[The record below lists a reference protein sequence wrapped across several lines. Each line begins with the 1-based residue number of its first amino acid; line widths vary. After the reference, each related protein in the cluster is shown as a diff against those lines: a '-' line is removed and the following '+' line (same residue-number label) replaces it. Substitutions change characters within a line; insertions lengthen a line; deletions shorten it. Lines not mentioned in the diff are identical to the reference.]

1 MMISLIN
8 IQFEDMLMTSRLV
21 ECVPNFSEGRD
32 KTIIDRIIQPIL
44 DNEGV
49 TLLDI
54 DMGVDFNRT
63 VVTMVGD
70 PESVLDTVVQCTSIA
85 LELIDMTMHSGEH
98 ARMGAVDVVPFIPI
112 SNVSMDDCVD
122 LSHRYGKAI
131 STKHNLPIY
140 LYAESAKLTQRV
152 RLPDIRRGEYEG
164 FQDKLSQP
172 EWKPDYGPSQFT
184 PKMGVTATGG
194 RNLLIAYNVNLNT
207 DNKSQAN
214 QIAGKIRTSGHLIKD
229 EDGSTIQDANSKPL
243 RQPGIFSNLQA
254 AGWMYDD
261 KTAQVSMNLLDFNS
275 TGLHQVT
282 DAIRI
287 EASKLGLQAISSELV
302 GLVPLEAILA
312 AGQHYGNNPDASEQ
326 ELVDYAING
335 LMLNKL
341 EDFDPNSNIIEWAI
355 RGDHI
360 E

>member
-1 MMISLIN
+1 
-8 IQFEDMLMTSRLV
+8 MTSRLV

-54 DMGVDFNRT
+54 DMGADFNRT

-70 PESVLDTVVQCTSIA
+70 PESVLNTVIQCTSIA
-85 LELIDMTMHSGEH
+85 LELIDMSTHSGEH

-112 SNVSMDDCVD
+112 SNVTMADCVD
-122 LSHRYGKAI
+122 LSQRYGKTI
-131 STKHNLPIY
+131 SSKHNLPIY
-140 LYAESAKLTQRV
+140 LYAESAISPQRV
-152 RLPDIRRGEYEG
+152 RLPDIRKGEYEG
-164 FQDKLSQP
+164 FEEKLSQP
-172 EWKPDYGPSQFT
+172 EWKPDFGPSQFM

-214 QIAGKIRTSGHLIKD
+214 QIAGKIRTSGYVIKD
-229 EDGSTIQDANSKPL
+229 DEGNSIQDENGKPL
-243 RQPGIFSNLQA
+243 RQPGLFSNLQA
-254 AGWMYDD
+254 AGWMYDEN
-261 KTAQVSMNLLDFNS
+261 TAQVSMNLLDFTL

-282 DAIRI
+282 DAIKL
-287 EASKLGLQAISSELV
+287 EAKKLGLEAVSSELV
-302 GLVPLEAILA
+302 GLVPLDAILA
-312 AGQHYGNNPDASEQ
+312 AGQHYGNNPDASEK

-341 EDFDPNSNIIEWAI
+341 SDFDPNKNIIEWAI
-355 RGDHI
+355 RGD
-360 E
+360 

>member
-1 MMISLIN
+1 
-8 IQFEDMLMTSRLV
+8 MTSRLV

-54 DMGVDFNRT
+54 DMGADFNRT

-70 PESVLDTVVQCTSIA
+70 PESVLNTVIQCTSIA
-85 LELIDMTMHSGEH
+85 LELIDMSTHSGEH

-112 SNVSMDDCVD
+112 SNVTMADCVD
-122 LSHRYGKAI
+122 LSQRYGKTI
-131 STKHNLPIY
+131 SSKHNLPIY
-140 LYAESAKLTQRV
+140 LYAESAISPQRV
-152 RLPDIRRGEYEG
+152 RLPDIRKGEYEG
-164 FQDKLSQP
+164 FEEKLSQP
-172 EWKPDYGPSQFT
+172 EWKPDFGPSQFM

-214 QIAGKIRTSGHLIKD
+214 QIAGKIRTSGYVIKD
-229 EDGSTIQDANSKPL
+229 DEGNSIQDENGKPL

-254 AGWMYDD
+254 AGWMYDEN
-261 KTAQVSMNLLDFNS
+261 TAQVSMNLLDFTL

-282 DAIRI
+282 DAIKL
-287 EASKLGLQAISSELV
+287 EAKKLGLEAVSSELV
-302 GLVPLEAILA
+302 GLVPLDAILA
-312 AGQHYGNNPDASEQ
+312 AGQHYGNNPDASEK

-341 EDFDPNSNIIEWAI
+341 SDFDPNKNIIEWAI
-355 RGDHI
+355 RGD
-360 E
+360 

>member
-1 MMISLIN
+1 
-8 IQFEDMLMTSRLV
+8 MLMTSRLV

-214 QIAGKIRTSGHLIKD
+214 QIAGKIRTSGYLIKD

-254 AGWMYDD
+254 AGWMFDE

>member
-1 MMISLIN
+1 
-8 IQFEDMLMTSRLV
+8 MLMTSRLV

-44 DNEGV
+44 DNKGV

-54 DMGVDFNRT
+54 DMGADFNRT

-70 PESVLDTVVQCTSIA
+70 PESVLDTVIQCTSIA
-85 LELIDMTMHSGEH
+85 LELIDMSIHSGEH

-112 SNVSMDDCVD
+112 SNVTMADCVD
-122 LSHRYGKAI
+122 LSQRYGKAI
-131 STKHNLPIY
+131 SSKHNLPIY
-140 LYAESAKLTQRV
+140 LYAESATSPQRV
-152 RLPDIRRGEYEG
+152 RLPDIRKGEYEG
-164 FQDKLSQP
+164 FQVKLSQP
-172 EWKPDYGPSQFT
+172 EWKPDFGPSIFM

-207 DNKSQAN
+207 DNKTQAN
-214 QIAGKIRTSGHLIKD
+214 QIAGKIRTSGYVIKD
-229 EDGSTIQDANSKPL
+229 DEGNSIQDENGLPL

-254 AGWMYDD
+254 AGWMFDEN
-261 KTAQVSMNLLDFNS
+261 TAQVSMNLLDFNQ

-282 DAIRI
+282 DAVRM
-287 EASKLGLQAISSELV
+287 EATKLGLQAVSSELV
-302 GLVPLEAILA
+302 GLVPLDAILA
-312 AGQHYGNNPDASEQ
+312 AGQHYGNNPNASEQ

-341 EDFDPNSNIIEWAI
+341 SDFDPNKNIIEWAI
-355 RGDHI
+355 RGDYI

>member
-1 MMISLIN
+1 
-8 IQFEDMLMTSRLV
+8 MTSRLV

-54 DMGVDFNRT
+54 DMGADFNRT

-70 PESVLDTVVQCTSIA
+70 PESVLNTVIQCTSIA
-85 LELIDMTMHSGEH
+85 LELIDMSTHSGEH

-112 SNVSMDDCVD
+112 SNVTMADCVD
-122 LSHRYGKAI
+122 LSQRYGKTI
-131 STKHNLPIY
+131 SSKHNLPIY
-140 LYAESAKLTQRV
+140 LYAESATSPQRV
-152 RLPDIRRGEYEG
+152 RLPDIRKGEYEG
-164 FQDKLSQP
+164 FQVKLSQP
-172 EWKPDYGPSQFT
+172 EWKPDFGPSQFM

-214 QIAGKIRTSGHLIKD
+214 QIAGQIRTSGYVIKD
-229 EDGSTIQDANSKPL
+229 DEGNSIQDENGKPL

-254 AGWMYDD
+254 AGWMYDEN
-261 KTAQVSMNLLDFNS
+261 TAQVSMNLLDFTL

-282 DAIRI
+282 DAIKL
-287 EASKLGLQAISSELV
+287 EAKKLGLEAVSSELV
-302 GLVPLEAILA
+302 GLVPLDAILA
-312 AGQHYGNNPDASEQ
+312 AGQHYGNNPDASEK

-341 EDFDPNSNIIEWAI
+341 SDFDPNKNIIEWAI
-355 RGDHI
+355 RGD
-360 E
+360 

>member
-1 MMISLIN
+1 
-8 IQFEDMLMTSRLV
+8 MTSRLV

-54 DMGVDFNRT
+54 DMGADFNRT

-70 PESVLDTVVQCTSIA
+70 PESVLNTVIQCTSIA
-85 LELIDMTMHSGEH
+85 LELIDMSTHSGEH

-112 SNVSMDDCVD
+112 SNVTMADCVD
-122 LSHRYGKAI
+122 LSQRYGKTI
-131 STKHNLPIY
+131 SSKHNLPIY
-140 LYAESAKLTQRV
+140 LYAESAISPQRV
-152 RLPDIRRGEYEG
+152 RLPDIRKGEYEG
-164 FQDKLSQP
+164 FEEKLSQP
-172 EWKPDYGPSQFT
+172 EWKPDFGPSQFM

-214 QIAGKIRTSGHLIKD
+214 QIAGKIRTSGYVIKD
-229 EDGSTIQDANSKPL
+229 DEGNSIQDENGKPL

-254 AGWMYDD
+254 AGWMYDEN
-261 KTAQVSMNLLDFNS
+261 TAQVSMNLLDFTL

-282 DAIRI
+282 DAIKS
-287 EASKLGLQAISSELV
+287 EAKKLGLEAVSSELV
-302 GLVPLEAILA
+302 GLVPLDAILA
-312 AGQHYGNNPDASEQ
+312 AGQHYGNNPDASEK

-341 EDFDPNSNIIEWAI
+341 SDFDPNKNIIEWAI
-355 RGDHI
+355 RGD
-360 E
+360 

>member
-1 MMISLIN
+1 
-8 IQFEDMLMTSRLV
+8 MTSRLV

-54 DMGVDFNRT
+54 DMGADFNRT

-70 PESVLDTVVQCTSIA
+70 PESVLNTVIQCTSIA
-85 LELIDMTMHSGEH
+85 LELIDMSTHSGEH

-112 SNVSMDDCVD
+112 SNVTMADCVD
-122 LSHRYGKAI
+122 LSQRYGKTI
-131 STKHNLPIY
+131 SSKHNLPIY
-140 LYAESAKLTQRV
+140 LYAESAISPQRV
-152 RLPDIRRGEYEG
+152 RLPDIRKGEYEG
-164 FQDKLSQP
+164 FEEKLSQP
-172 EWKPDYGPSQFT
+172 EWKPDFGPSQFM

-214 QIAGKIRTSGHLIKD
+214 QIAGKIRTSGYVIKD
-229 EDGSTIQDANSKPL
+229 DEGNSIQDENGKPL

-254 AGWMYDD
+254 AGWMFDEN
-261 KTAQVSMNLLDFNS
+261 TAQVSMNLLDFTL

-282 DAIRI
+282 DAIKL
-287 EASKLGLQAISSELV
+287 EAKKLGLEAVSSELV
-302 GLVPLEAILA
+302 GLVPLDAILA
-312 AGQHYGNNPDASEQ
+312 AGQHYGNNPDASEK

-341 EDFDPNSNIIEWAI
+341 SDFDPNKNIIEWAI
-355 RGDHI
+355 RGD
-360 E
+360 

>member
-1 MMISLIN
+1 
-8 IQFEDMLMTSRLV
+8 MTSRLV

-54 DMGVDFNRT
+54 DMGADFNRT

-70 PESVLDTVVQCTSIA
+70 PESVLNTVIQCTSIA
-85 LELIDMTMHSGEH
+85 LELIDMSTHSGEH

-112 SNVSMDDCVD
+112 SNVTMADCVD
-122 LSHRYGKAI
+122 LSQRYGKTI
-131 STKHNLPIY
+131 SSKHSLPIY
-140 LYAESAKLTQRV
+140 LYAESAISPQRV
-152 RLPDIRRGEYEG
+152 RLPDIRKGEYEG
-164 FQDKLSQP
+164 FEEKLTQP
-172 EWKPDYGPSQFT
+172 EWKPDFGPSQFM

-214 QIAGKIRTSGHLIKD
+214 QIAGKIRTSGYVIKD
-229 EDGSTIQDANSKPL
+229 DEGNSIQDENGKPL

-254 AGWMYDD
+254 AGWMYDEN
-261 KTAQVSMNLLDFNS
+261 TAQVSMNLLDFTL

-282 DAIRI
+282 DAIKL
-287 EASKLGLQAISSELV
+287 EAKKLGLEAVSSELV
-302 GLVPLEAILA
+302 GLVPLDAILA
-312 AGQHYGNNPDASEQ
+312 AGQHYGNNPDASEK

-341 EDFDPNSNIIEWAI
+341 SDFDPNKNIIEWAI
-355 RGDHI
+355 RGD
-360 E
+360 

>member
-1 MMISLIN
+1 
-8 IQFEDMLMTSRLV
+8 MTSRLV

-32 KTIIDRIIQPIL
+32 KTIIDRIIQPII

-54 DMGVDFNRT
+54 DMGADFNRT

-70 PESVLDTVVQCTSIA
+70 PESVLNTVIQCTSIA
-85 LELIDMTMHSGEH
+85 LELIDMSTHSGEH

-112 SNVSMDDCVD
+112 SNVTMADCVD
-122 LSHRYGKAI
+122 LSQRYGKTI
-131 STKHNLPIY
+131 SSKHNLPIY
-140 LYAESAKLTQRV
+140 LYAESAISPQRV
-152 RLPDIRRGEYEG
+152 RLPDIRKGEYEG
-164 FQDKLSQP
+164 FEEKLSQP
-172 EWKPDYGPSQFT
+172 EWKPDFGPSQFM

-214 QIAGKIRTSGHLIKD
+214 QIAGKIRTSGYVIKD
-229 EDGSTIQDANSKPL
+229 DEGNSIQDENGKPL

-254 AGWMYDD
+254 AGWMYDEN
-261 KTAQVSMNLLDFNS
+261 TAQVSMNLLDFTL

-282 DAIRI
+282 DAIKL
-287 EASKLGLQAISSELV
+287 EAKKLGLEAVSSELV
-302 GLVPLEAILA
+302 GLVPLDAILA
-312 AGQHYGNNPDASEQ
+312 AGQHYGNNPDASEK

-341 EDFDPNSNIIEWAI
+341 SDFDPNKNIIEWAI
-355 RGDHI
+355 RGD
-360 E
+360 

>member
-1 MMISLIN
+1 
-8 IQFEDMLMTSRLV
+8 MTSRLV

-54 DMGVDFNRT
+54 DMGADFNRT

-70 PESVLDTVVQCTSIA
+70 PESVLNTVIQCTSIA
-85 LELIDMTMHSGEH
+85 LELIDMSTHSGEH

-112 SNVSMDDCVD
+112 SNVTMADCVD
-122 LSHRYGKAI
+122 LSQRYGKTI
-131 STKHNLPIY
+131 SSKHNLPIY
-140 LYAESAKLTQRV
+140 LYAESAISPQRV
-152 RLPDIRRGEYEG
+152 RLPDIRKGEYEG
-164 FQDKLSQP
+164 FEEKLSQP
-172 EWKPDYGPSQFT
+172 EWKPDFGPSQFT

-214 QIAGKIRTSGHLIKD
+214 HIAGKIRTSGYVIKD
-229 EDGSTIQDANSKPL
+229 DEGNSIQDENGKPL
-243 RQPGIFSNLQA
+243 RQPGIFSNVQA
-254 AGWMYDD
+254 AGWMYDEN
-261 KTAQVSMNLLDFNS
+261 TAQVSMNLLDFTL

-282 DAIRI
+282 DAIKL
-287 EASKLGLQAISSELV
+287 EAKKLGLEAVSSELV
-302 GLVPLEAILA
+302 GLVPLDAILA
-312 AGQHYGNNPDASEQ
+312 AGQHYGNNPDASEK

-341 EDFDPNSNIIEWAI
+341 SDFDPNKNIIEWAI
-355 RGDHI
+355 RGD
-360 E
+360 

>member
-1 MMISLIN
+1 
-8 IQFEDMLMTSRLV
+8 MLMTSRLV

-229 EDGSTIQDANSKPL
+229 EEGSTIKDANGKPL

-341 EDFDPNSNIIEWAI
+341 EDFDPNSNIIEGAI

>member
-1 MMISLIN
+1 MP
-8 IQFEDMLMTSRLV
+8 MTSRLV

-54 DMGVDFNRT
+54 DMGADFNRT

-70 PESVLDTVVQCTSIA
+70 PETVLDTVIQCTSIA
-85 LELIDMTMHSGEH
+85 LELIDMSIHSGEH

-112 SNVSMDDCVD
+112 SNVTMADCVD

-140 LYAESAKLTQRV
+140 LYAESATSPQRV
-152 RLPDIRRGEYEG
+152 RLPDIRKGEYEG
-164 FQDKLSQP
+164 FQVKLSQP
-172 EWKPDYGPSQFT
+172 EWKPDFGPSQFL

-214 QIAGKIRTSGHLIKD
+214 QIAGKIRTSGYVIKD
-229 EDGSTIQDANSKPL
+229 EEGNSIQDENGKPL

-254 AGWMYDD
+254 AGWMFDEN
-261 KTAQVSMNLLDFNS
+261 TAQVSMNLLDFNL

-282 DAIRI
+282 DVIKM
-287 EASKLGLQAISSELV
+287 EATKLGLQAVSSELV
-302 GLVPLEAILA
+302 GLVPLDAILA
-312 AGQHYGNNPDASEQ
+312 AGQHYGNDPNASEQ

-341 EDFDPNSNIIEWAI
+341 SDFDPNKNIIEWAI
-355 RGDHI
+355 RGD
-360 E
+360 

>member
-1 MMISLIN
+1 
-8 IQFEDMLMTSRLV
+8 MTSRLV

-54 DMGVDFNRT
+54 DMGADFNRT

-70 PESVLDTVVQCTSIA
+70 PESVLNTVIQCTSIA
-85 LELIDMTMHSGEH
+85 LELIDMSTHSGEH

-112 SNVSMDDCVD
+112 SNVTMADCVD
-122 LSHRYGKAI
+122 LSQRYGKTI
-131 STKHNLPIY
+131 SSKHNLPIY
-140 LYAESAKLTQRV
+140 LYAESATSPQRV
-152 RLPDIRRGEYEG
+152 RLPDIRKGEYEG
-164 FQDKLSQP
+164 FQFKLSQP
-172 EWKPDYGPSQFT
+172 EWKPDFGPSQFM

-214 QIAGKIRTSGHLIKD
+214 QIAGKIRTSGYVIKD
-229 EDGSTIQDANSKPL
+229 DEGNSIQDENGKPL

-254 AGWMYDD
+254 AGWMYDEN
-261 KTAQVSMNLLDFNS
+261 TAQVSMNLLDFTL

-282 DAIRI
+282 DAIKL
-287 EASKLGLQAISSELV
+287 EAKKLGLEAVSSELV
-302 GLVPLEAILA
+302 GLVPLDAILA
-312 AGQHYGNNPDASEQ
+312 AGQHYGNNPDASEK

-341 EDFDPNSNIIEWAI
+341 SDFDPNKNIIEWAI
-355 RGDHI
+355 RGD
-360 E
+360 

>member
-1 MMISLIN
+1 
-8 IQFEDMLMTSRLV
+8 MLMTSRLV

-44 DNEGV
+44 DNKGV

-54 DMGVDFNRT
+54 DMGADFNRT

-70 PESVLDTVVQCTSIA
+70 PESVLDTVIQCTSIA
-85 LELIDMTMHSGEH
+85 LELIDMSIHSGEH

-112 SNVSMDDCVD
+112 SNVTMADCVD
-122 LSHRYGKAI
+122 LSQRYGKAI
-131 STKHNLPIY
+131 SSKHNLPIY
-140 LYAESAKLTQRV
+140 LYAESATSPQRV
-152 RLPDIRRGEYEG
+152 RLPDIRKGEYEG
-164 FQDKLSQP
+164 FQVKLSQP
-172 EWKPDYGPSQFT
+172 EWKPDFGPSIFM

-207 DNKSQAN
+207 DNKTQAN
-214 QIAGKIRTSGHLIKD
+214 QIAGKIRTSGYVIKD
-229 EDGSTIQDANSKPL
+229 DEGNSIQDENGLPL

-254 AGWMYDD
+254 AGWMFDEN
-261 KTAQVSMNLLDFNS
+261 TAQVSMNLLDFNQ

-282 DAIRI
+282 DAIRM
-287 EASKLGLQAISSELV
+287 EATKLGLQAVSSELV
-302 GLVPLEAILA
+302 GLVPLDAILA
-312 AGQHYGNNPDASEQ
+312 AGQHYGNNPNASEQ

-341 EDFDPNSNIIEWAI
+341 SNFDPDKNIIEWAI
-355 RGDHI
+355 RGDYI

>member
-1 MMISLIN
+1 
-8 IQFEDMLMTSRLV
+8 MTSRLV

-54 DMGVDFNRT
+54 DMGADFNRT

-70 PESVLDTVVQCTSIA
+70 PESVLNTVIQCTSIA
-85 LELIDMTMHSGEH
+85 LELIDMSTHSGEH

-112 SNVSMDDCVD
+112 SNVTMADCVD
-122 LSHRYGKAI
+122 LSQRYGKTI
-131 STKHNLPIY
+131 SSKHNLPIY
-140 LYAESAKLTQRV
+140 LYAESAISPQRV
-152 RLPDIRRGEYEG
+152 RLPDIRKGEYEG
-164 FQDKLSQP
+164 FEEKLSQP
-172 EWKPDYGPSQFT
+172 EWKPDFGPSQFM

-214 QIAGKIRTSGHLIKD
+214 QIAGKIRTSGYVIKD
-229 EDGSTIQDANSKPL
+229 DEGNSIQDENGKPL
-243 RQPGIFSNLQA
+243 RQPGLFSNLQA
-254 AGWMYDD
+254 AGWMYDEN
-261 KTAQVSMNLLDFNS
+261 TAQVSMNLLDFTL

-282 DAIRI
+282 DAIKL
-287 EASKLGLQAISSELV
+287 EAKKLGLEAVSSELV
-302 GLVPLEAILA
+302 GLVPLDAILA
-312 AGQHYGNNPDASEQ
+312 AGQHYGNNPDASEKK
-326 ELVDYAING
+326 LVDYAING

-341 EDFDPNSNIIEWAI
+341 SDFDPNKNIIEWAI
-355 RGDHI
+355 RGD
-360 E
+360 

>member
-1 MMISLIN
+1 
-8 IQFEDMLMTSRLV
+8 MTSRLV

-54 DMGVDFNRT
+54 DMGADFNRT

-70 PESVLDTVVQCTSIA
+70 PESVLNTVIQCTSIA
-85 LELIDMTMHSGEH
+85 LELIDMSTHSGEH

-112 SNVSMDDCVD
+112 SNVTMADCVD
-122 LSHRYGKAI
+122 LSQRYGKTI
-131 STKHNLPIY
+131 SSKHNLPIY
-140 LYAESAKLTQRV
+140 LYAESAISPQRV
-152 RLPDIRRGEYEG
+152 RLPDVRKGEYEG
-164 FQDKLSQP
+164 FEEKLSQP
-172 EWKPDYGPSQFT
+172 EWKPDFGPSQFM

-214 QIAGKIRTSGHLIKD
+214 QIAGKIRTSGYVIKD
-229 EDGSTIQDANSKPL
+229 DEGNSIQDENGKPL
-243 RQPGIFSNLQA
+243 RQPGLFSNLQA
-254 AGWMYDD
+254 AGWMYDEN
-261 KTAQVSMNLLDFNS
+261 TAQVSMNLLDFTL

-282 DAIRI
+282 DAIKL
-287 EASKLGLQAISSELV
+287 EAKKLGLEAVSSELV
-302 GLVPLEAILA
+302 GLVPLDAILA
-312 AGQHYGNNPDASEQ
+312 AGQHYGNNPDASEKK
-326 ELVDYAING
+326 LVDYAING

-341 EDFDPNSNIIEWAI
+341 SDFDPNKNIIEWAI
-355 RGDHI
+355 RGD
-360 E
+360 

>member
-1 MMISLIN
+1 
-8 IQFEDMLMTSRLV
+8 MLMTSRLV

-54 DMGVDFNRT
+54 DMGADFNRT

-70 PESVLDTVVQCTSIA
+70 PESVLDTVIQCTSIA
-85 LELIDMTMHSGEH
+85 LDLIDMSIHSGEH

-112 SNVSMDDCVD
+112 SNVTMADCVD
-122 LSHRYGKAI
+122 LSQRYGKTI
-131 STKHNLPIY
+131 SSKHNLPIY
-140 LYAESAKLTQRV
+140 LYAESAISPQRV
-152 RLPDIRRGEYEG
+152 RLPDIRKGEYEG
-164 FQDKLSQP
+164 FEEKLSQP
-172 EWKPDYGPSQFT
+172 EWKPDFGPSQFM

-214 QIAGKIRTSGHLIKD
+214 QIAGKIRTSGYIIKD
-229 EDGSTIQDANSKPL
+229 DEGNSIQDENGKPL
-243 RQPGIFSNLQA
+243 REPGIFSNLQA
-254 AGWMYDD
+254 AGWMFDEN
-261 KTAQVSMNLLDFNS
+261 TAQVSMNLLDFNL

-282 DAIRI
+282 DVIKI
-287 EASKLGLQAISSELV
+287 EATKLGLQAVSSELV

-312 AGQHYGNNPDASEQ
+312 AGQHYGNNPGASEK

-341 EDFDPNSNIIEWAI
+341 SDFDPNKNIIEWAI
-355 RGDHI
+355 RGD
-360 E
+360 

>member
-1 MMISLIN
+1 
-8 IQFEDMLMTSRLV
+8 
-21 ECVPNFSEGRD
+21 
-32 KTIIDRIIQPIL
+32 
-44 DNEGV
+44 
-49 TLLDI
+49 
-54 DMGVDFNRT
+54 
-63 VVTMVGD
+63 
-70 PESVLDTVVQCTSIA
+70 
-85 LELIDMTMHSGEH
+85 MHSGEH

-229 EDGSTIQDANSKPL
+229 EEGSTIKDANGKPL

>member
-1 MMISLIN
+1 
-8 IQFEDMLMTSRLV
+8 MTSRLV

-54 DMGVDFNRT
+54 DMGADFNRT

-70 PESVLDTVVQCTSIA
+70 PESVLNTVIQCTSIA
-85 LELIDMTMHSGEH
+85 LELIDMSTHSGEH

-112 SNVSMDDCVD
+112 SNVTMADCVD
-122 LSHRYGKAI
+122 LSQRYGKTI
-131 STKHNLPIY
+131 SSKHNLPIY
-140 LYAESAKLTQRV
+140 LYAESAISPQRV
-152 RLPDIRRGEYEG
+152 RLPDIRKGEYEG
-164 FQDKLSQP
+164 FEDKLSQP
-172 EWKPDYGPSQFT
+172 EWKPDFGPSQFM

-214 QIAGKIRTSGHLIKD
+214 QIAGKIRTSGYVIKD
-229 EDGSTIQDANSKPL
+229 DEGNSIQDENGKPL
-243 RQPGIFSNLQA
+243 RQPGLFSNLQA
-254 AGWMYDD
+254 AGWMYDEN
-261 KTAQVSMNLLDFNS
+261 TAQVSMNLLDFTL

-282 DAIRI
+282 DAIKL
-287 EASKLGLQAISSELV
+287 EAKKLGLEAVSSELV
-302 GLVPLEAILA
+302 GLVPLDAILA
-312 AGQHYGNNPDASEQ
+312 AGQHYGNNPDASEK

-341 EDFDPNSNIIEWAI
+341 SDFDPNKNIIEWAI
-355 RGDHI
+355 RGD
-360 E
+360 